1 MRGDRQRPRP
11 TRGLQ
16 SRGSRQIRNPHAAHY
31 RALVLSLQDELGR
44 VLVRRNPPVRVLVT
58 RPADGEEWSGLLHGW
73 AHDVADDRGLRALVT
88 YRREHPPDDRADVVA
103 WVLPEH
109 VRRV

>member
-1 MRGDRQRPRP
+1 MP
-11 TRGLQ
+11 TRPAAP
-16 SRGSRQIRNPHAAHY
+16 STHAAHY
-31 RALVLSLQDELGR
+31 RALVLSLQDELRR
-44 VLVRRNPPVRVLVT
+44 VAVRRNPPVRVLVT
-58 RPADGEEWSGLLHGW
+58 RPGDGKEWSGLLHGW

-88 YRREHPPDDRADVVA
+88 YRREHPPDDWADVVA